1 MPNQIAKFKKYVALL
16 DEVYKNASTSQIL
29 DGDTTLVQAGTNA
42 NEIVIPKIS
51 MDGLGDYSRNGG
63 YASGNVTMT
72 NETVSFNYDRGR
84 KFSVDAMDNEE
95 TAGLAFG
102 KLSSEFLRTK
112 AVPEVDA
119 FRYATYAGTTGISK
133 VSAGATLSTGTAVI
147 DALIVAQNQ
156 MDEDEVPAESR
167 VLFITPTLLRLAQNV
182 DTTKSRDVL
191 AEFSAIVKVP
201 QTRFFTAITLA
212 DGKTDDELAGGYAKA
227 TAGKDINFMIIEKS
241 AVLQYPKHKV
251 NKAISPEDN
260 QNDDSWL
267 FFFREYGLADVEE
280 NKVSGIYLHHKA

>member
-133 VSAGATLSTGTAVI
+133 VSAGATLSTGEAVI
-147 DALIVAQNQ
+147 NALIVAQNQ

-201 QTRFFTAITLA
+201 QTRFYTAITLA

>member
-72 NETVSFNYDRGR
+72 NETVAFNYDRGR

-201 QTRFFTAITLA
+201 QTRFYTAITLA